1 MSIQPSSYFHEEGFL
16 CGTEGPLTQNLRGR
30 RGIKMTKTLV
40 KAPFRADHVGS
51 LLRPEV
57 IHQARKDFQAGALS
71 AQELHDIETVEIK
84 KIVDKQIEIGLQ
96 AVTDGEFRRRF
107 WHTDF
112 LEHLNGVEGYVPNHG
127 FKFKGEETER
137 YDVRVI
143 RKVSFNPDHPH
154 VKDFIEFKE
163 IVGDR
168 AVAKQTIP
176 SPNQLF
182 NAGIRNKEIYPDLEE
197 YANDIIQT
205 YRDAVK
211 AFYEAGC
218 RYLQLDDVYI
228 AGLNAPEIP
237 FNDSG
242 STREELIELALK
254 VANGV
259 LEGKPE
265 DLTITTHLCRGN
277 YRSNWAF
284 EGSYA
289 KIAPTLFAKEKVD
302 GFFLEYDDDRSGDFT
317 PLEHIQNDGP
327 RVVLGVFTSKRGE
340 LESKENII
348 ARVKEA
354 SRFVPLENLCIS
366 PQCGFAST
374 HHGNIL
380 TEEEQWAKLKYIVDI
395 SKEIWG

>member
-1 MSIQPSSYFHEEGFL
+1 
-16 CGTEGPLTQNLRGR
+16 
-30 RGIKMTKTLV
+30 MTKTLV

-51 LLRPEV
+51 LLRPER
-57 IHQARKDFQAGALS
+57 IHQARKDFQNGKINAE
-71 AQELHDIETVEIK
+71 ELHNIETEEIK
-84 KIVDKQIEIGLQ
+84 RVVDKQIEVGLK

-112 LEHLNGVEGYVPNHG
+112 LEHLNGVEGYVPEQG
-127 FKFKGEETER
+127 FAFKGEETER
-137 YDVRVI
+137 YDVRVTGKI
-143 RKVSFNPDHPH
+143 SFNLDHPH
-154 VKDFIEFKE
+154 IRDFIEFKE

-168 AVAKQTIP
+168 AIAKQTIP

-182 NAGIRNKEIYPDLEE
+182 NAGIRNLEIYPDVEE
-197 YANDIIQT
+197 YANDVIQV
-205 YRDAVK
+205 YRDAIK
-211 AFYEAGC
+211 AFYDAGC

-242 STREELIELALK
+242 YSREKLIDLALR

-259 LEGKPE
+259 LEDKPE
-265 DLTITTHLCRGN
+265 DLIVTTHLCRGN
-277 YRSNWAF
+277 YRSKWAF

-289 KIAPTLFAKEKVD
+289 KIAPTLFAKEKVN
-302 GFFLEYDDDRSGDFT
+302 GFFLEYDDDRSGDFQ
-317 PLEHIQNDGP
+317 PLDSIPTGGP
-327 RVVLGVFTSKRGE
+327 QVVLGLFTSKHGE
-340 LESKENII
+340 LEDKDTIK
-348 ARVKEA
+348 ARVEEA
-354 SRFVPLENLCIS
+354 TQYVPLEQLCIS

-380 TEEEQWAKLKYIVDI
+380 TEEQQWEKLKYIVDI